1 MNEWCKWLQ
10 NDCQMIWMSLNW
22 DEWLNDAHGIL
33 ASIAMAVGLSDPLNA
48 DQDRWLLNDKNK
60 T

>member
-1 MNEWCKWLQ
+1 MRGMTAEWC
-10 NDCQMIWMSLNW
+10 
-22 DEWLNDAHGIL
+22 EWLLNDKNVISWDAHGIL
-33 ASIAMAVGLSDPLNA
+33 ASIAMAVVLSDPVNA